1 MQALQARGLSF
12 AFGDGAPLFSDVHLH
27 LVPGWY
33 GLVGANGAG
42 KTTLLRLLTGEIAP
56 TSGRVVVRPE
66 GARVLVCPQI
76 VEAPDDAVLRL
87 ASDAHALAAR
97 LRGRLALDPA
107 AIARWPS
114 LSPGERKRWQIG
126 AALAE
131 EPEVLLLDE
140 PTNHLD
146 ASARDLLVSALARFR
161 GVGVVVSHD
170 RELLDALTTSTV
182 RVHARAVTT
191 VPGAYSAAREV
202 WRAEAR
208 EREEAH
214 ERASTEARLAARR
227 LADARRERASAERSL
242 SAKNRMKGPRD
253 HEARGMGMKIRAEWA
268 EARISRSVGVRRAE
282 LDRAVA
288 AVPEFE
294 VDPTLGRSV
303 FVDYARAPSPRL
315 AVLDADTVS
324 AGDRVILRDVR
335 LVLGRE
341 DRVHVTGDN
350 GAGKTTLLT
359 ALLAA
364 SHLPPDR
371 ILSVPQELDAA
382 AQRAVLA
389 EIRALPPRERGRVL
403 SLVAALGLDP
413 DRLLATAQPSPG
425 EAKKALLA
433 LGLGRH
439 AWALVLDE
447 PTNHLDLPSI
457 ERLETALAA
466 YPGAI
471 VLVTHDAA
479 FAAKCT
485 KVVWRVARGR
495 VEVE

>member
-1 MQALQARGLSF
+1 
-12 AFGDGAPLFSDVHLH
+12 
-27 LVPGWY
+27 
-33 GLVGANGAG
+33 
-42 KTTLLRLLTGEIAP
+42 
-56 TSGRVVVRPE
+56 
-66 GARVLVCPQI
+66 
-76 VEAPDDAVLRL
+76 
-87 ASDAHALAAR
+87 
-97 LRGRLALDPA
+97 
-107 AIARWPS
+107 
-114 LSPGERKRWQIG
+114 
-126 AALAE
+126 
-131 EPEVLLLDE
+131 
-140 PTNHLD
+140 
-146 ASARDLLVSALARFR
+146 
-161 GVGVVVSHD
+161 
-170 RELLDALTTSTV
+170 
-182 RVHARAVTT
+182 
-191 VPGAYSAAREV
+191 
-202 WRAEAR
+202 
-208 EREEAH
+208 
-214 ERASTEARLAARR
+214 
-227 LADARRERASAERSL
+227 
-242 SAKNRMKGPRD
+242 MKGRHD
-253 HEARGMGMKIRAEWA
+253 TEARGMGMKLRAEWA

-288 AVPEFE
+288 AVPAFE

-315 AVLDADTVS
+315 AVLDADTVC
-324 AGDRVILRDVR
+324 AADHVVLRDVR

-350 GAGKTTLLT
+350 GAGKTTLLN

-364 SHLPPDR
+364 SHLPR
-371 ILSVPQELDAA
+371 ERVLFVPQELDTA

-479 FAAKCT
+479 FAATCT
-485 KVVWRVARGR
+485 SVVWRVARGR
-495 VEVE
+495 VEVG